1 MAVNLK
7 TLLDTGKKVLVIIDL
22 QVRMHAALHQDARSA
37 ERNRFFDL
45 LVNHMVGQDVGL
57 TITLHAVERAKC
69 AELFAHI
76 RVIDIAIDDVADD
89 IVRME
94 TRAYPI
100 SCAGKIQK
108 IRFFKQPDSLIRR
121 DSSAFRSG
129 VQYRVDASHINSRPR
144 GPLIAP
150 ILAAFS

>member
-7 TLLDTGKKVLVIIDL
+7 ALLDSRKQLFVVIDL
-22 QVRMHAALHQDARSA
+22 QVRMNPSLHQNAGPP
-37 ERNRFFDL
+37 ERQRLFNFFI
-45 LVNHMVGQDVGL
+45 NHMVGQDVGL

-94 TRAYPI
+94 TRAYPMYI
-100 SCAGKIQK
+100 TWPVKT
-108 IRFFKQPDSLIRR
+108 
-121 DSSAFRSG
+121 
-129 VQYRVDASHINSRPR
+129 
-144 GPLIAP
+144 
-150 ILAAFS
+150 